1 VNVSPSRLAGYAVG
15 FFQGV
20 FSVAFGSDYIMDIIP
35 CDVVAA
41 VTIAAA
47 AKASAVCGTPAAK
60 QVPIYHACSAHCH
73 PLTLGMVFD
82 ANSKFWRDNPPPLT
96 LPGTK

>member
-1 VNVSPSRLAGYAVG
+1 
-15 FFQGV
+15 
-20 FSVAFGSDYIMDIIP
+20 MDLIP

-41 VTIAAA
+41 LTIAAA
-47 AKASAVCGTPAAK
+47 AKSASVHGTPAAQ

-73 PLTLGMVFD
+73 PVSLSTVFD
-82 ANSKFWRDNPPPLT
+82 ANRIFWRDNAPPLT